1 MSVATAET
9 VSPAPLTIESL
20 VARYWLNQFLTA
32 NNIRSSADVK
42 VELIGIVWLKLFQP
56 IAHK

>member
-32 NNIRSSADVK
+32 NSIRSSADVK
-42 VELIGIVWLKLFQP
+42 VELIGIV
-56 IAHK
+56 